1 MFKDLKENSWFIGD
15 YLRRNYFDNLT
26 GETVL
31 LNGNFGCFKT
41 NRNKVIK
48 INKMSDCPLFREIHF
63 YLNVCKDKQGE
74 YS

>member
-41 NRNKVIK
+41 NRN
-48 INKMSDCPLFREIHF
+48 
-63 YLNVCKDKQGE
+63 
-74 YS
+74 